1 MRSARAGAGALAL
14 LRGGGLNTRMEHT
27 LHRLFTRMMGTGQ
40 LAVEYPSG
48 RRETYG
54 PGPER
59 VAVRIADD
67 DALKAIGNDPMLAV
81 GEMYMEG
88 RLIVEE
94 GTIYDFLTLTK
105 RNANT
110 RVATKGAIARHLWR
124 SLRAGVRRRA
134 GLAAARANIA
144 HHYDLD
150 EKLYRLFLDADMN
163 YSCAY
168 FEYEGQSLEDAQR
181 AKQRHI
187 AGKLLSTPG
196 ASALDIGCGWGGM
209 GLYLS
214 RVAGLNTTG
223 ITLSKEQARVAR
235 DRARSAGVEDRFD
248 VQITDYREVTQS
260 FDHVV
265 SIGMLEH
272 VGLRQMDA
280 YFAKVG
286 QVLDKR
292 GTAVIH
298 SMGRTKPSA
307 YSHPFGDKYI
317 FPGGYV
323 PALSEVLPA
332 VEKAGLL
339 IKDIEIL
346 PLHYAETT
354 RLWRERFL
362 ANREAVLA
370 LETFDERFVRMWE
383 IYLAASEASFRH
395 DRIFVFHL
403 ILARHQDRVPI
414 RRGWLEDEKL
424 RLKQAE
430 SVL

>member
-1 MRSARAGAGALAL
+1 
-14 LRGGGLNTRMEHT
+14 
-27 LHRLFTRMMGTGQ
+27 
-40 LAVEYPSG
+40 
-48 RRETYG
+48 
-54 PGPER
+54 GPER
-59 VAVRIADD
+59 VAVRIADEE
-67 DALKAIGNDPMLAV
+67 ALKAIGNDPMLAV

-88 RLIVEE
+88 RLLVEE
-94 GTIYDFLTLTK
+94 GTIYDFLSLTK

-110 RVATKGAIARHLWR
+110 RVATRGAIARHLWR
-124 SLRAGVRRRA
+124 GLRAGVRKRA

-168 FEYEGQSLEDAQR
+168 FEHDGQSLEDAQR

-187 AGKLLSTPG
+187 AGKLLSSPG
-196 ASALDIGCGWGGM
+196 SSVLDIGCGWGGM

-214 RVAGLNTTG
+214 QVAGLQTTG
-223 ITLSKEQARVAR
+223 ITLSKEQARVAQ
-235 DRARSAGVEDRFD
+235 DRAKAAGVAERFE
-248 VQITDYREVTQS
+248 VKITDYREVSET

-286 QVLDKR
+286 QVLDKH

-323 PALSEVLPA
+323 PALSEVLPS
-332 VEKAGLL
+332 VERAGLL
-339 IKDIEIL
+339 VKDIEIL

-354 RLWRERFL
+354 RHWRERFM
-362 ANREAVLA
+362 ANRDQILA
-370 LETFDERFVRMWE
+370 LDGFDERFMRMWE

-395 DRIFVFHL
+395 DRIFVFH
-403 ILARHQDRVPI
+403 
-414 RRGWLEDEKL
+414 
-424 RLKQAE
+424 
-430 SVL
+430 